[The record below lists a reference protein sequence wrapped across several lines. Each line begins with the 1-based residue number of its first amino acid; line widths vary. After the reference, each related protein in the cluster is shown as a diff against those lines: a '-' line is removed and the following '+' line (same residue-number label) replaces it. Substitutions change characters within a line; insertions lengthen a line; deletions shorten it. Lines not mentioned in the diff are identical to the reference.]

1 MMEKQLGYFKSRDK
15 INMETTITTLIEV
28 MNMVFTRNKIKRNA
42 NINLPQQGI
51 VNKMFKKRI

>member
-1 MMEKQLGYFKSRDK
+1 LGYFKSRDK